1 MAIDRREKIREQ
13 LTHVYLAFQML
24 SRRSRPWD
32 QQRRIASIGLVSAR
46 RLAAMLIQGGES
58 SPPKTRES
66 AT

>member
-1 MAIDRREKIREQ
+1 MSIDRREQIREQ
-13 LTHVYLAFQML
+13 LTHVYLALQML
-24 SRRSRPWD
+24 ARRSRSWD

-46 RLAAMLIQGGES
+46 KLTSMLIQNGES